1 MDNIPAMNERNR
13 YRLFRW
19 LFFAWAAAMV
29 VHPLAYAQE
38 GPAKNEPASPAISVS
53 TSKSPMSPAASSG
66 PTLASAMLLYRAK
79 DYDKTSREYNALIV
93 ANPSSANAYSGLA
106 RVYVKQ
112 AKLGD
117 ALSAAKK
124 AVELDP
130 TNPIGHTA
138 LGEVYF
144 RMGKITEAE
153 AEFVPI
159 VKAGQGYG
167 RAYLGEARVS
177 WASSYYKQAKRMIDL
192 AHKLD
197 SGDPE
202 ILDLWMDTENVEER
216 IRNLKEELADP
227 ANTDP
232 KRQEQLEQT
241 LLLLTD
247 AQIGHSACRTAS
259 KVSSLEVPFAL
270 LLNDPRTYRAAGLKL
285 AINGTSATLMVDTG
299 ASGILI
305 GSKIAAKAG
314 VTRVTKTSIGGIGD
328 RGDQS
333 GYIGHVDSIKLGD
346 LEFRDCYVEVTDKR
360 SALDDDGLVGAD
372 LFRNFLVDLD
382 FSGRKFR
389 LSELPPRP
397 ADGGSASSDAQD
409 VAQFQNRYVAPE
421 MKSYTPVFRFGHD
434 LLVPTRIN
442 DSIVKLFLID
452 SGSMSNSISPVAAR
466 EVTKVGADS
475 YTTVK
480 GLSGSVKNVYRADKA
495 ILTFGRLRQQNQD
508 IIGFDTTSI
517 SESAGTEV
525 SGILGFATLGMLD
538 VKIDYRYGL
547 VNFTFDQ
554 QKWCQGKCR

>member
-1 MDNIPAMNERNR
+1 MRKRNGC
-13 YRLFRW
+13 RLFMCA
-19 LFFAWAAAMV
+19 FFAWVAAMA
-29 VHPLAYAQE
+29 VHPLAHAQE
-38 GPAKNEPASPAISVS
+38 APKKNEPPLPVIS
-53 TSKSPMSPAASSG
+53 TSTSTSPESPAASSG

-79 DYDKTSREYNALIV
+79 DYDKASREYNALIL
-93 ANPSSANAYSGLA
+93 ASPNSPSAYAGLA

-112 AKLGD
+112 VRLAD

-124 AVELDP
+124 AVELEP
-130 TNPIGHTA
+130 ANPVGHIA

-144 RMGKITEAE
+144 RTGKISEAE

-159 VKAGQGYG
+159 VRAGRGYA

-177 WASSYYKQAKRMIDL
+177 WASSFYKQAKRLIDL
-192 AHKLD
+192 AHNLD
-197 SGDPE
+197 AADPD
-202 ILDLWMDTENVEER
+202 ILDFWMDTENVEER
-216 IRNLKEELADP
+216 IKHVKEEIADP
-227 ANTDP
+227 ANSDP
-232 KRQEQLEQT
+232 KRHEELEQI
-241 LLLLTD
+241 LSLLTD
-247 AQIGHSACRTAS
+247 AQTRHSPCRMTS
-259 KVSSLEVPFAL
+259 TLSSLEVPFAL
-270 LLNDPRTYRAAGLKL
+270 LLNDPRTYRAVGLKL

-314 VTRVTKTSIGGIGD
+314 VTRITSTNIGGIGD

-333 GYIGHVDSIKLGD
+333 GYIGHVDSIRLGD

-389 LSELPPRP
+389 LSELPARP
-397 ADGGSASSDAQD
+397 TDGPSPSSSAQD
-409 VAQFQNRYVAPE
+409 AAQFQDRYVAPE

-434 LLVPTRIN
+434 LLVPTKIN
-442 DSIVKLFLID
+442 DSTVSLFLID

-495 ILTFGRLRQQNQD
+495 TLTFGRLRQQNQD

-517 SESAGTEV
+517 STSIGTEV
-525 SGILGFATLGMLD
+525 SGILGFTTLGMLD
-538 VKIDYRYGL
+538 VKIDYLDGL

>member
-1 MDNIPAMNERNR
+1 MSETIHYQLLRC
-13 YRLFRW
+13 
-19 LFFAWAAAMV
+19 LFFIWIGV
-29 VHPLAYAQE
+29 VIYAPLAQAQE
-38 GPAKNEPASPAISVS
+38 TPTRGEPASSVISKATS
-53 TSKSPMSPAASSG
+53 TPPTLSATSSG
-66 PTLASAMLLYRAK
+66 PSLASAMLLYRAR
-79 DYDKTSREYNALIV
+79 DYEKASAEYNALIA
-93 ANPSSANAYSGLA
+93 ANPNSSNAYAGLA

-112 AKLGD
+112 VRLAD

-124 AVELDP
+124 SVELEP
-130 TNPIGHTA
+130 ANPIGHIA

-144 RMGKITEAE
+144 RMGKIMESE
-153 AEFVPI
+153 AEFLPI
-159 VKAGQGYG
+159 VKTGQGYA

-177 WASSYYKQAKRMIDL
+177 RASSYYKQAKRMIDL
-192 AHKLD
+192 AHKVD
-197 SGDPE
+197 SADPD
-202 ILDLWMDTENVEER
+202 ILDFWMDTENVEER
-216 IRNLKEELADP
+216 VRHVKEELADP

-247 AQIGHSACRTAS
+247 AQIRHSACRTAS
-259 KVSSLEVPFAL
+259 KVTSLEVPFAL
-270 LLNDPRTYRAAGLKL
+270 LLDDPQTYHSVGLKL

-314 VTRVTKTSIGGIGD
+314 VTRITNTSIGGIGD

-333 GYIGHVDSIKLGD
+333 GYIGHVDSIRIGD
-346 LEFRDCYVEVTDKR
+346 LEFGDCYVEVTDKR

-397 ADGGSASSDAQD
+397 ADGASPSSDAQD
-409 VAQFQNRYVAPE
+409 VARFQDRYVAPE

-442 DSIVKLFLID
+442 DSIVSLFLID
-452 SGSMSNSISPVAAR
+452 SGSMSNTISPTAAR
-466 EVTKVGADS
+466 EVTRVGADS
-475 YTTVK
+475 HTTVK

-495 ILTFGRLRQQNQD
+495 ALTFGHLRQQNQD

-517 SESAGTEV
+517 SESTGTEV

-538 VKIDYRYGL
+538 VKIDYRDGL

>member
-1 MDNIPAMNERNR
+1 MDDIPAMSKRNSCR
-13 YRLFRW
+13 PLKC
-19 LFFAWAAAMV
+19 LFFAWLAAMAID
-29 VHPLAYAQE
+29 PLAHAQE
-38 GPAKNEPASPAISVS
+38 GPAKNEPVSPAISVS
-53 TSKSPMSPAASSG
+53 TRASPTSPEASSG

-79 DYDKTSREYNALIV
+79 DYDKASREYNALIV

-112 AKLGD
+112 VKLGD

-124 AVELDP
+124 AVEIEP
-130 TNPIGHTA
+130 ANPIGHTA

-159 VKAGQGYG
+159 VQAGRGYA

-192 AHKLD
+192 ARKLD
-197 SGDPE
+197 LADPD
-202 ILDLWMDTENVEER
+202 ILDFWKDTENVGER
-216 IRNLKEELADP
+216 IKRVREELADP

-232 KRQEQLEQT
+232 ERHGELEQV
-241 LLLLTD
+241 LPLLTD
-247 AQIGHSACRTAS
+247 AQTRHSSCRMAS

-270 LLNDPRTYRAAGLKL
+270 LLSDPRTYRAVGLKL
-285 AINGTSATLMVDTG
+285 RINETSATLMVDTG

-314 VTRVTKTSIGGIGD
+314 VTRITKTSIGGIGD

-333 GYIGHVDSIKLGD
+333 GYIGHVDSIRLGD

-397 ADGGSASSDAQD
+397 ADGASASSGALDA
-409 VAQFQNRYVAPE
+409 AQFQNRYVAPE

-442 DSIVKLFLID
+442 DSIVSLFLID

-480 GLSGSVKNVYRADKA
+480 GLSGSVKNVYRADRA
-495 ILTFGRLRQQNQD
+495 TLTFGHLRQENQD

-525 SGILGFATLGMLD
+525 SGILGFTTLGMLD
-538 VKIDYRYGL
+538 VKIDYRDGL
-547 VNFTFDQ
+547 VDFTFDQ